1 MIIGAVLIVGV
12 AIVLAVT
19 SLGGSKSHGA
29 ATTAAST
36 SSTTSTTKHAKV
48 HHKAPAAAPA
58 NAAEIQ
64 VAVLNGTETTGLA
77 HRVSSELQQAGYS
90 QAGAL
95 NGSPPGAKV
104 TTVEYAAGHQG
115 DAESVAH
122 SLAVTHVQP
131 LEASA
136 AALAGSA
143 GVVVIVGADKTA
155 SG

>member
-1 MIIGAVLIVGV
+1 VLVVAV
-12 AIVLAVT
+12 AIVVALT
-19 SLGGSKSHGA
+19 SLGGSKRPRA

-36 SSTTSTTKHAKV
+36 TSAQGAAKHAKA
-48 HHKAPAAAPA
+48 HHKTTTVAAPA

-77 HRVSSELQQAGYS
+77 HRVSSELQQVGYS

-95 NGSPPGAKV
+95 NGSPPGSNQV
-104 TTVEYAAGHQG
+104 TVVEYAGGHQG

-122 SLAVTHVQP
+122 SLSVTHVQP
-131 LEASA
+131 LESGVTS
-136 AALAGSA
+136 LAGSA
-143 GVVVIVGADKTA
+143 SVVVIVGADKTA